1 MSQGE
6 QPELVPVTSVD
17 AMVGLLA
24 AWNHKQLKLLNHMK
38 EIPEGSEVEVED
50 STIKLEGDTLK
61 AYKLGLSVGQELLGK
76 LPFQI
81 IPETEDESSG
91 V

>member
-81 IPETEDESSG
+81 IPEMEDESSG